1 MYPDGTISVVLF
13 RGIGQEF
20 HENHAK
26 AAQINGELEFTY
38 AICFDNENLFSVQ
51 KNLAKNI
58 PTSMCHGKLNA
69 ANEFVSIDNSSV
81 EISIVKPA
89 ENRNGW
95 IVRMFNPTASATTTS
110 LKVNID
116 NAKLYETNLEEKYM
130 EELMLNDNSAKI
142 TLEPY
147 KIKTFIIENKC

>member
-1 MYPDGTISVVLF
+1 M
-13 RGIGQEF
+13 
-20 HENHAK
+20 
-26 AAQINGELEFTY
+26 
-38 AICFDNENLFSVQ
+38 
-51 KNLAKNI
+51 
-58 PTSMCHGKLNA
+58 NA